1 MTDGRSFLKKCTVNK
16 TKKEVIFLIFSL
28 RRQETEKFLQ
38 VSFKKQLAVANKH
51 SEYSSSA
58 AG

>member
-38 VSFKKQLAVANKH
+38 VSFKKQLAVPN
-51 SEYSSSA
+51 
-58 AG
+58 